1 MRWTRRT
8 IIEEIRQLNAVG
20 EELNYS
26 SAEENHLNLVRA
38 AAWHYGTWKRAIETA
53 GLSYDDVSKYRRWSK
68 ERIIAGI
75 REYQAAGGDLSW
87 RVISAEGAPALAAA
101 AVRVNVGFDTWYDAV
116 TAAGIDYEK
125 VARYRHWTPERVV
138 KEIQELAEKEAPLS
152 SKLVQGNHPPLYNAA
167 KRRFGQWDDALI
179 AAGINPDKVRQ
190 RRAADDL
197 KKHRRSRN
205 EKGELSFE
213 HLSRDEG
220 KKRRAQPK
228 KSLFPKPIKPD
239 EEIEAPPKVEPLPLR
254 RRDKK
259 TGKKRVSDRKREVY
273 KSREKEIVKRAKIL
287 SRAAVKKGKQPEKNG
302 HARRKELQEQA
313 GQTTLELNG
322 SEANTSSNAE

>member
-8 IIEEIRQLNAVG
+8 IIEEIRQLNEAG
-20 EELNYS
+20 DELNYS

-53 GLSYDDVSKYRRWSK
+53 GLSYDDISKYRRWSR
-68 ERIIAGI
+68 ERIIQGI

-101 AVRVNVGFDTWYDAV
+101 AVRENVGFDTWYDAV

-125 VARYRHWTPERVV
+125 VARYRHWTPQRVV

-152 SKLVQGNHPPLYNAA
+152 SKLVQQNHPPLYNAA
-167 KRRFGQWDDALI
+167 KRRFKQWDDALA

-190 RRAADDL
+190 RRAAEDL
-197 KKHRRSRN
+197 QKNRRSRN
-205 EKGELSFE
+205 PKGELTFE
-213 HLSRDEG
+213 HLTRDEG
-220 KKRRAQPK
+220 RKKRAQPK
-228 KSLFPKPIKPD
+228 KSLMPIPLKPT
-239 EEIEAPPKVEPLPLR
+239 EEIEAPPRVEPLPLR
-254 RRDKK
+254 KRDKVTGQKKVRAK
-259 TGKKRVSDRKREVY
+259 TRDVY

-287 SRAAVKKGKQPEKNG
+287 SKAAVKKGKQPEKNG
-302 HARRKELQEQA
+302 HARRKELQEQN
-313 GQTTLELNG
+313 GQMALKLSDGDVTTK
-322 SEANTSSNAE
+322 